1 MLYAKK
7 KASRGTQIRIN
18 SDILDI
24 FFILKSQHLNNQ
36 TINHISIGT
45 GIGIV

>member
-1 MLYAKK
+1 MKDMTCTYYALCKK

-24 FFILKSQHLNNQ
+24 FFILKSQHLNNIKQ
-36 TINHISIGT
+36 
-45 GIGIV
+45 